1 MHGYRTGIILALTL
15 VLAATVANAGDAVT
29 EAKRKAANDLMK
41 EGKTTDA
48 IAMINEV
55 LKADPE
61 NYKDHLLLAR
71 AYDKLNKSQLAAE
84 QYRHSLTIMLST
96 STEDRALKTEV
107 ERRLKVLDLQMNK
120 IQAAEE
126 DFLKKLDLLERES
139 ISARDAAAVRRVFR
153 LKTGVYRAQERRD
166 RGGAEVFAADGWRE
180 AGFDVQAGK
189 GYRVRTVGTFRLP
202 GAGESTA
209 DGVAQK
215 PSANGEGPQG
225 LLLAQIQGAKGYLK
239 LGSNGRFVA
248 ENSGK
253 LYFLLSATEAEKTGG
268 AGSVTVLIERE

>member
-1 MHGYRTGIILALTL
+1 MHGYRTGIVFALTL
-15 VLAATVANAGDAVT
+15 MLAATFASAGDAVT

-48 IAMINEV
+48 IAMIGEV
-55 LKADPE
+55 IKADPE

-84 QYRHSLTIMLST
+84 QYRHSLAIMVST
-96 STEDRALKTEV
+96 SIDDRASKTEV

-126 DFLKKLDLLERES
+126 EFLKKLDLLEREA
-139 ISARDAAAVRRVFR
+139 ISARDVAAVRRVFR
-153 LKTGVYRAQERRD
+153 LKGGIYRAQERHD
-166 RGGAEVFAADGWRE
+166 RGGAEVFAADGWRD
-180 AGFDVQAGK
+180 AGFDVQVGK
-189 GYRVRTVGTFRLP
+189 GYRVRAVGTFRLS
-202 GAGESTA
+202 GAGEATA
-209 DGVAQK
+209 DGVAQRS
-215 PSANGEGPQG
+215 SANGEGPQG
-225 LLLAQIQGAKGYLK
+225 LLLAQIQGVRGYLK

-253 LYFLLSATEAEKTGG
+253 LLFLLNATEAEKAGG
-268 AGSVTVLIERE
+268 TGSVTVLIEQE